1 MPQVGKAIA
10 QLGFLSADLKR
21 MVNKRWWRW
30 ATVWASAPAWTNVTY
45 RVDRTCYL
53 LFGNAWGAL
62 RPLSFPMFLA
72 FRVMGARGDIHYRA
86 EIGPGLLVL
95 HPDLG
100 VVVSGH
106 AVVGANLV
114 MTGGNCLGERA
125 GADGTEYVIGDDV
138 TLGANA
144 VVVGPVKIGDRVTI
158 GAGAV
163 VVDEA
168 PDGAVLVGVP
178 AKPVRRS

>member
-1 MPQVGKAIA
+1 V
-10 QLGFLSADLKR
+10 F
-21 MVNKRWWRW
+21 
-30 ATVWASAPAWTNVTY
+30 TV
-45 RVDRTCYL
+45 
-53 LFGNAWGAL
+53 
-62 RPLSFPMFLA
+62 
-72 FRVMGARGDIHYRA
+72 FRAMGGRGDIHYRA

-95 HPDLG
+95 HPELG

-114 MTGGNCLGERA
+114 LTGGTCLGERA
-125 GADGTEYVIGDDV
+125 GADDQSYVIGDNV

-144 VVVGPVKIGDRVTI
+144 VVIGPVRIGDRVTI

-178 AKPVRRS
+178 AKPVQRTR